1 MKKWIWIILSIVV
14 IIGAGAWINASNKPK
29 GIEVKIDK
37 VQEKEIKA
45 YLSTTGDILSKNKQ
59 LYFGEQGIVDDIDVE
74 VGDTV
79 KEDDVL
85 MTIKTAYGTKKLRT
99 DIDGIV
105 TELNVSEGQ
114 MNSLAQPVIVV
125 QDTKDLQVKIQLSKY
140 DAPTVKVNQIVNI
153 TYNDKIYK
161 GKISSIDPTADKN
174 SNQSMSAN
182 SSEVYQNAYIDI
194 ENPEG
199 LVIGFNVDVD
209 ILTAQNEKTL
219 VVPIEAVI
227 SDNNGTDFVY
237 VVKNGK
243 TSKKSINLG
252 IISDIEAEIKSGL
265 TKGEELILN
274 PGTDIT
280 NGVDVIV
287 SPKEENK

>member
-14 IIGAGAWINASNKPK
+14 IIGAGAWINASNQPK

-85 MTIKTAYGTKKLRT
+85 MTIKTSYGTKKLRT

-153 TYNDKIYK
+153 TYNDKVYK
-161 GKISSIDPTADKN
+161 GKIASIDPTADKN

>member
-1 MKKWIWIILSIVV
+1 MKKWIWILLSIVV
-14 IIGAGAWINASNKPK
+14 IVGAGAWINASNKPK
-29 GIEVKIDK
+29 GIEVKVGN
-37 VQEKEIKA
+37 VQEKEIKS

-74 VGDTV
+74 VGDNV

-114 MNSLAQPVIVV
+114 MNSLAQPVVVV

-140 DAPTVKVNQIVNI
+140 DAPTVKVNQSVNI
-153 TYNDKIYK
+153 TYNDKVYK
-161 GKISSIDPTADKN
+161 GKVASVDPTADNN
-174 SNQSMSAN
+174 SSQSLGSN

-194 ENPEG
+194 ESPEG
-199 LVIGFNVDVD
+199 LVIGFNVDID
-209 ILTAQNEKTL
+209 ILTDQNDKTL

-243 TSKKSINLG
+243 TSKKNVNLG
-252 IISDIEAEIKSGL
+252 IVSDTEAEIKSGL
-265 TKGEELILN
+265 TKGEELVLN
-274 PGTDIT
+274 PGADIT

-287 SPKEENK
+287 SPKEAN

>member
-1 MKKWIWIILSIVV
+1 MKKWIWILLSIVV
-14 IIGAGAWINASNKPK
+14 IVGAGAWINASNKPK
-29 GIEVKIDK
+29 GIEVKVGN
-37 VQEKEIKA
+37 VQEKEIKS

-74 VGDTV
+74 VGDNV

-114 MNSLAQPVIVV
+114 MNSLAQPVVVV

-140 DAPTVKVNQIVNI
+140 DAPTVKVNQSVNI
-153 TYNDKIYK
+153 TYNDKVYK
-161 GKISSIDPTADKN
+161 GKVASVDPTADN
-174 SNQSMSAN
+174 SSSQSMGSS

-209 ILTAQNEKTL
+209 ILTAHNDKTL

-243 TSKKSINLG
+243 TSKKNVNLG
-252 IISDIEAEIKSGL
+252 IVSDTEAEIKSGL
-265 TKGEELILN
+265 SKGEELVLN
-274 PGTDIT
+274 PGADIT

-287 SPKEENK
+287 SPKEAN

>member
-14 IIGAGAWINASNKPK
+14 IVGAGAWINASSKPK
-29 GIEVKIDK
+29 GIEVKVGN
-37 VQEKEIKA
+37 VQEKEIKS

-59 LYFGEQGIVDDIDVE
+59 LYFGEQGIVDDIDVK

-114 MNSLAQPVIVV
+114 MNSLAQPVAVV

-140 DAPTVKVNQIVNI
+140 DAPTVKVNQSVNI
-153 TYNDKIYK
+153 TYNDKVYK
-161 GKISSIDPTADKN
+161 GKVASVDPTADNN
-174 SNQSMSAN
+174 SSQSIGSN
-182 SSEVYQNAYIDI
+182 SSEVYQNAFIDI
-194 ENPEG
+194 ENSEG

-209 ILTAQNEKTL
+209 ILTAHNDKTL
-219 VVPIEAVI
+219 VVPIETVI

-243 TSKKSINLG
+243 ASKKNVDLG
-252 IISDIEAEIKSGL
+252 IVSDTEAEIKSGL
-265 TKGEELILN
+265 IKGEVLVLN
-274 PGTDIT
+274 PGADIT